1 MKNSF
6 VEENINSIILGD
18 CLDVLKNI
26 ESKSIDLVLTD
37 PPYNISK
44 KNNFSSMEIY
54 NKYRGM
60 DFGEWDKEF
69 NQTEWIDIVAPLL
82 KDDANVVIFNSWQN
96 IKEISDHLEKNGLTT
111 KRILVLRKTNP
122 MPVNRDRLFANSF
135 EFIIW
140 AVKGKWTFNREKEI
154 ESGFFECKNNGE
166 TKHPTE
172 KQLKTIKELL
182 NILSNEGQVILDPF
196 AGSGT
201 TAIACHD
208 LRRNFICIEKQPE
221 YHKIATD
228 RYNQHKAQLT
238 LF

>member
-1 MKNSF
+1 MEIKDLENKIFNADCLEFMKN
-6 VEENINSIILGD
+6 IPD
-18 CLDVLKNI
+18 
-26 ESKSIDLVLTD
+26 KSIDLVLTD

-44 KNNFSSMEIY
+44 KNNFSSMERY

-60 DFGEWDKEF
+60 DFGEWDKGF

-196 AGSGT
+196 LGSGT
-201 TAIACHD
+201 TAVAAID
-208 LRRNFICIEKQPE
+208 LKRRFIGIEKE
-221 YHKIATD
+221 EKYFNIAKK
-228 RYNQHKAQLT
+228 RIEKFKPVNK